1 MLSGVAMDNLHFVAI
16 DVETANNNRGSI
28 CQIAIVEF
36 RSGDIVNEWSTLV
49 DPDEAFFPA
58 NIDIHGIR
66 PEHVA
71 GHPTIRELT
80 GEIHDRLN
88 GRLVVSHTLFDQQSL
103 SIACPE
109 VAHGLKWLDTCD
121 AARRAWPSLP
131 SHRLPDLAGR
141 LGIEFKHHDA
151 LEDARTAGKVLIAAL
166 QSNRS
171 IMQCT
176 VITFAATQSRSRAY
190 APQVQR
196 SGKTSGRLSGEVVVL
211 TGTMWTSRNRIADM
225 AAEAG
230 CNVHPRITNST
241 TMLVVGSDN
250 VGESKLQTARELV
263 ASGRKLRILTDAEF
277 RKILE
282 SC

>member
-1 MLSGVAMDNLHFVAI
+1 MDNLHFVAV

-36 RSGDIVNEWSTLV
+36 RSGDIVHEWSTLV

-58 NIDIHGIR
+58 NIDIHGITSND
-66 PEHVA
+66 VA
-71 GHPTIRELT
+71 GHPTIRELAD
-80 GEIHDRLN
+80 EIRRRLT

-121 AARRAWPSLP
+121 AARRAWPSLS
-131 SHRLPDLAGR
+131 SHRLPDLANR
-141 LGIEFKHHDA
+141 LGIEFDHHDA

-166 QSNRS
+166 QRNRS

-176 VITFAATQSRSRAY
+176 VTTFAAPQSRSRAY

-196 SGKTSGRLSGEVVVL
+196 AGKTSGRLAGEVVVL
-211 TGTMWTSRNRIADM
+211 TGTMWTSRNRIADL

-241 TMLVVGSDN
+241 TILVVGSDN
-250 VGESKLQTARELV
+250 VGESKLHTARQLV

-277 RKILE
+277 RVLLD
-282 SC
+282 SCRD

>member
-1 MLSGVAMDNLHFVAI
+1 MDNLRFVAV

-36 RSGDIVNEWSTLV
+36 CSGAIVDEWSTLV

-58 NIDIHGIR
+58 NIGIHGIR
-66 PEHVA
+66 PEDVA
-71 GHPTIRELT
+71 GHPTIGELSQ
-80 GEIHDRLN
+80 EIHVRLN
-88 GRLVVSHTLFDQQSL
+88 DRLVVSHTLFDQQSL
-103 SIACPE
+103 SIACPD

-141 LGIEFKHHDA
+141 LGIEFAHHDA
-151 LEDARTAGKVLIAAL
+151 LEDARAAGKVLIAAL
-166 QSNRS
+166 QRNRS
-171 IMQCT
+171 IMQFAIT
-176 VITFAATQSRSRAY
+176 TFAAPQSRSRAY

-196 SGKTSGRLSGEVVVL
+196 AGKTSGRLAGEVVVL
-211 TGTMWTSRNRIADM
+211 TGTMWTSRNRIADL
-225 AAEAG
+225 AADAG

-241 TMLVVGSDN
+241 TILVVGTDN
-250 VGESKLQTARELV
+250 VGESKIHTARQLV

-277 RKILE
+277 RSLLD
-282 SC
+282 SCRD

>member
-1 MLSGVAMDNLHFVAI
+1 MDNLHFVAI

-36 RSGDIVNEWSTLV
+36 RSGVIVNEWSSLV

-58 NIDIHGIR
+58 NIEIHGIR
-66 PEHVA
+66 PEDVA

-80 GEIHDRLN
+80 DEIHGRLN
-88 GRLVVSHTLFDQQSL
+88 ERLVVSHTLFDQQSL

-121 AARRAWPSLP
+121 AARRAWPSLS

-141 LGIEFKHHDA
+141 LGIEFDHHDA
-151 LEDARTAGKVLIAAL
+151 LEDARTAGKVLIAAV
-166 QSNRS
+166 QRNRS
-171 IMQCT
+171 IIHCT
-176 VITFAATQSRSRAY
+176 VTTFASAQSRSRAY

-196 SGKTSGRLSGEVVVL
+196 AGKTSGRLAGEVVVL

-241 TMLVVGSDN
+241 TILVVGSDN
-250 VGESKLQTARELV
+250 VGESKLETARELI
-263 ASGRKLRILTDAEF
+263 SKGRKLRILTDAEF
-277 RKILE
+277 RKLLE
-282 SC
+282 SCRC

>member
-1 MLSGVAMDNLHFVAI
+1 MDNLHFVAV

-58 NIDIHGIR
+58 NIEIHGIR

-80 GEIHDRLN
+80 GEIHGRLN

-131 SHRLPDLAGR
+131 SHRLPDLAVR
-141 LGIEFKHHDA
+141 LGIEFSHHDA

-166 QSNRS
+166 QRNRS

-176 VITFAATQSRSRAY
+176 VTTFAAAQSRSRAY

-196 SGKTSGRLSGEVVVL
+196 AGKTSGRLAGEVVVL
-211 TGTMWTSRNRIADM
+211 TGTMWTSRNRIADL

-241 TMLVVGSDN
+241 TMLVVGTDN
-250 VGESKLQTARELV
+250 VGESKLHTARQLV

-277 RKILE
+277 RSLLD
-282 SC
+282 SCRD